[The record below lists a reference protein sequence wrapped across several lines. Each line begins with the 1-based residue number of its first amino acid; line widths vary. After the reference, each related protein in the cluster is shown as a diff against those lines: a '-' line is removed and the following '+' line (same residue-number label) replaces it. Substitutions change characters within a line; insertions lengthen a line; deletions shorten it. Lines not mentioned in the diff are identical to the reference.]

1 MISLLSVQNPP
12 VNSHFTERRSQT
24 PDNGLQGSK
33 PGVSKCWGPL
43 PVSINQ
49 VLPAHGQLVSLLSV
63 AASALQAAR
72 QSGVAATGTTRP
84 KTRTPGP
91 SLSQP
96 AHPGSQR
103 SASHPHPS
111 ASIFSLS
118 ASLALH
124 QPRRLPCCFKGTRQA
139 GPLKPCP
146 CGSLVGLLCGRQ
158 PRGLLIQLRQDL
170 PEPNFISNGNPPLP
184 QKTPIYPCLPPTSYL
199 SPYH

>member
-1 MISLLSVQNPP
+1 MISRLSVQNPP

-146 CGSLVGLLCGRQ
+146 CV
-158 PRGLLIQLRQDL
+158 QDL